1 MAGTAVDPTTAK
13 KCGSS
18 IYILV
23 VQASNAV
30 SLNLNLNLSRR
41 KVRLGTSKLKK
52 VVCIQT

>member
-1 MAGTAVDPTTAK
+1 VAGTAVDPTTAK